1 MNGARTKKLKEPF
14 QKNITLIKAVCVIL
28 SREFVHFAIYNDTA
42 VKFYKWLQDA
52 GHGDEIFYNSLQY
65 SPKLGVRG
73 AYTTLYK

>member
-1 MNGARTKKLKEPF
+1 M
-14 QKNITLIKAVCVIL
+14 IL

-65 SPKLGVRG
+65 SPQLGVPG
-73 AYTTLYK
+73 AYTSRCKKWLV